1 MHNAFF
7 LKVQIHFIPAHCGAQ
22 EAANSLSMDREDASP
37 FIPDIT
43 TL

>member
-22 EAANSLSMDREDASP
+22 GFCTTCLVKEEKHCSLQD
-37 FIPDIT
+37 
-43 TL
+43 